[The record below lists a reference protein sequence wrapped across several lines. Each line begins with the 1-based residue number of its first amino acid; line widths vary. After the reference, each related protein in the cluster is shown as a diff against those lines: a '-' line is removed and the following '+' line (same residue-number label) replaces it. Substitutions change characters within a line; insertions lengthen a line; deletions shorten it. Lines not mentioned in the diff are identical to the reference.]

1 MHFLLALTLSETKKN
16 KCSAKCK
23 MCKIDF
29 VVDISPTQ
37 GTGKLN
43 SSGSSPSS
51 AAVFFF
57 QDSDMAFDTPYAIQK
72 L

>member
-37 GTGKLN
+37 GPGNREIKQLRLQPQL
-43 SSGSSPSS
+43 SGGL
-51 AAVFFF
+51 FFSR
-57 QDSDMAFDTPYAIQK
+57 Q
-72 L
+72 